1 MDFRTLKDYHLH
13 SLSEKDVLRIN
24 GELQKVLLS
33 HISYG
38 TSVADAI
45 LFSKHD
51 KTAHA
56 PKYESG
62 ELRNWLSGVDN
73 IELLNN
79 HKFLAL
85 KQTCG
90 IHGKLLTKLFKSLS
104 SGQNVSSSDF
114 RTFTASQDF
123 ITQTILDILNS
134 LVEKKFQFDSMTGS
148 INRRAF
154 ETILNKELDEINRGK
169 KLAAGIVYVDV
180 DHFKKVN
187 DALGHTAGDIV
198 LQDMIKI
205 IRTELRDSDII
216 ARWGGEEF
224 IVLLSSTGAKESTD
238 ITERLRKKIQDTSIT
253 IADGKNINITCSF
266 GVSILRKGARIEDCI
281 SRADDMLYISKTNGR
296 NMITVD
302 KK

>member
-1 MDFRTLKDYHLH
+1 MKDYHLH

-24 GELQKVLLS
+24 GELQKVLLA

-38 TSVADAI
+38 NSVSDAI

-56 PKYESG
+56 PKHESG
-62 ELRNWLSGVDN
+62 ELRNWLSGVSN

-90 IHGKLLTKLFKSLS
+90 VHGKLLTKLFKTLA
-104 SGQNVSSSDF
+104 GGKNVRVSDF
-114 RTFTASQDF
+114 RAFTASQDF

-134 LVEKKFQFDSMTGS
+134 LMEKKFQFDSMTGS

-180 DHFKKVN
+180 DYFKKVN
-187 DALGHTAGDIV
+187 DAFGHTVGDVV
-198 LQDMIKI
+198 LQDMIKVI
-205 IRTELRDSDII
+205 KGELRDSDII

-224 IVLLSSTGAKESTD
+224 IILLSSTGTKESAD
-238 ITERLRKKIQDTSIT
+238 ISERLRKRIQESKIFIE
-253 IADGKNINITCSF
+253 DGKQINITCSF
-266 GVSILRKGARIEDCI
+266 GVSIMRKGARIEDCVA
-281 SRADDMLYISKTNGR
+281 RADEALYISKSNGR
-296 NMITVD
+296 NRITVD
-302 KK
+302 KS